1 MSRLFEDGLGR
12 QVCYRGC
19 IEDHPAHPA
28 GLGNLYLGRCPVCR
42 DGLLYFVSDGSETPF
57 RCAAC
62 GARFRQ
68 EQARLLI
75 LVEG

>member
-1 MSRLFEDGLGR
+1 MSLFIDELGR
-12 QVCYRGC
+12 RVCYRGC
-19 IEDHPAHPA
+19 VEPHPDYPA
-28 GLGNLYLGRCPVCR
+28 GPGNLFLGRCPACHV
-42 DGLLYFVSDGSETPF
+42 GLLHFVSDGSGAPF